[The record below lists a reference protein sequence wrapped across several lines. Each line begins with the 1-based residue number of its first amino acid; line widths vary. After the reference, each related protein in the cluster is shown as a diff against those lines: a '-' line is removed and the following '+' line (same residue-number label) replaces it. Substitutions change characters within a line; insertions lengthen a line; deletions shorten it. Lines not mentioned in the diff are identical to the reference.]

1 MADEVLGRGPAEAP
15 ARVSRDARL
24 QNGSGL
30 RTVHD
35 AAELEPVATRPGL
48 VDDTVTAVEATS
60 SWAPT
65 LAPDAATVAVISNRS
80 GEPRVWLCPQD
91 HTDPT
96 LLNTGVDP
104 VLRVD
109 WSPDGA
115 WLAYLVAPGG
125 GARTEVW
132 LIRPDGDDV
141 RQIAGFGETSATF
154 GQWSGDG
161 AWLTIAEAD
170 RHMGRSAAYLVEPAT
185 GQRKLLASADILSA
199 LDVSADHRH
208 ALLRRGP
215 RSARWL
221 EVVEVATGDRW
232 RLLTRDA
239 GASTDIGHFS
249 IDGSTVFAR
258 TDAGRDLAAL
268 AALPTDDPDGV
279 PELIAAREGAE
290 LEHFTVS
297 SDRTTACLL
306 WNLTGGRSDVTL
318 LDLRTGTERQ
328 LPALPGDVIS
338 WCALSADG
346 GRLAFTGESPT
357 HPRNIWMIDAG
368 ADAPVPVTYS
378 PPEVLP
384 PAPLQPELRR
394 FRARDGLEITGWL
407 YPAKAAAP
415 TPTVIYLHGGP
426 EAQERPVFN
435 SLFRA
440 LVARGLTV
448 FALNVRGSSGFGRAF
463 VNADNLDGRYEAIAD
478 VAAAVAHVVDAGIA
492 DPRRIGCMGRSY
504 GGYLTLAAL
513 VWYPELFAVGVDVC
527 GMSDLET
534 FYRYTEPWIAAAAVS
549 KYGHPEHH
557 RALLRDLSP
566 LHRMDRLRAP
576 LMVVHGAHDTN
587 VPLHEAEQLV
597 MRLADL
603 GRPHE
608 LVLFRDEGH
617 EVLKKTNRAFFV
629 RTVGDWLSEHLQEP
643 SRLDRLTHADAV

>member
-1 MADEVLGRGPAEAP
+1 MAEELG
-15 ARVSRDARL
+15 
-24 QNGSGL
+24 NGSGL

-48 VDDTVTAVEATS
+48 VDRTVAAVGATS

-65 LAPDAATVAVISNRS
+65 LAPDAGTVAVVSNRS
-80 GEPRVWLCPQD
+80 GEPRVWLCPLD
-91 HTDPT
+91 GGDAT

-109 WSPDGA
+109 WSPDGG
-115 WLAYLVAPGG
+115 WLAYLLAPGG
-125 GARTEVW
+125 GARTEAW
-132 LIRPDGDDV
+132 LIRPDGADL
-141 RQIAGFGETSATF
+141 RQLAGFGETSATF
-154 GQWSGDG
+154 GRWSGDG
-161 AWLTIAEAD
+161 AWLPIAEAD
-170 RHMGRSAAYLVEPAT
+170 RHSGRTTAYLVEPAT
-185 GQRKLLASADILSA
+185 GQRRLLASADILST
-199 LDVSADHRH
+199 LDVTADHRR

-215 RSARWL
+215 RSTRWL
-221 EVVEVATGDRW
+221 EVVDVATGDRW
-232 RLLTRDA
+232 PLPVSEPADA
-239 GASTDIGHFS
+239 ARPASTDSGSFS
-249 IDGSTVFAR
+249 VDGSTVFAR

-268 AALPTDDPDGV
+268 VALPADDPDGA
-279 PELIAAREGAE
+279 PELLAARADAE
-290 LEHFTVS
+290 LEAFTLS
-297 SDRTTACLL
+297 NDRTTACLL
-306 WNLTGGRSDVTL
+306 WNTNGGRSDVTL
-318 LDLRTGTERQ
+318 LDLRTGTERS
-328 LPALPGDVIS
+328 LPPLPGDVVS

-346 GRLAFTGESPT
+346 GRLAFTAESPT
-357 HPRNIWMIDAG
+357 HPRNIWMLDAG
-368 ADAPVPVTYS
+368 ADVPAPVTYS
-378 PPEVLP
+378 PPEMLP
-384 PAPLQPELRR
+384 SAPLHPELRR
-394 FRARDGLEITGWL
+394 FRARDGLEISGWL
-407 YPAKAAAP
+407 YRSEAAAP
-415 TPTVIYLHGGP
+415 APTVVYLHGGP

-463 VNADNLDGRYEAIAD
+463 VNADNLAGRYEAIAD
-478 VAAAVAHVVDAGIA
+478 VAAGVAHVVEAGIA
-492 DPRRIGCMGRSY
+492 DPGRIGCMGRSY

-534 FYRYTEPWIAAAAVS
+534 FYRYTEPWIASAAVS
-549 KYGHPEHH
+549 KYGDPQRDRE
-557 RALLRDLSP
+557 LLRDLSP

-617 EVLKKTNRAFFV
+617 EILKKTNRAFFV
-629 RTVGDWLSEHLQEP
+629 RTVGDWLAGHLQDP
-643 SRLDRLTHADAV
+643 SRADRLTSADAV